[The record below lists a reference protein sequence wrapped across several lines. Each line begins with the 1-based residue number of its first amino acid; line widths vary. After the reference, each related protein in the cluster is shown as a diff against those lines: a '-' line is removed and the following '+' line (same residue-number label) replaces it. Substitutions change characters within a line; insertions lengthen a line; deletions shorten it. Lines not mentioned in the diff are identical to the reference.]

1 MNLSVKGK
9 NIAVGE
15 SLRDHIAKRLEGVF
29 DKYFGDAIEAG
40 IALAKEAHFFSVQ
53 VSVHVGR
60 GILLQSQATAPE
72 AYAAFDAA
80 LDHLAKRLRRYK
92 RRLRDH
98 RRGDEKGLKAAQY
111 VLAPE
116 SEEETERP
124 SPASPVAEPGPAIV
138 AEMEAEIP
146 SLSVAD
152 AVMRMDL
159 ADQPVLLFLNS
170 AHGGLN
176 LVYRRDDGNI
186 GWIDPRLRAG
196 SPA

>member
-15 SLRDHIAKRLEGVF
+15 ALRGHIAKRLEGVF

-40 IALAKEAHFFSVQ
+40 IALAKEAHFFSAQ
-53 VSVHVGR
+53 LSVHVGR
-60 GILLQSQATAPE
+60 GILLQSQATATE

-116 SEEETERP
+116 SGEEAERP
-124 SPASPVAEPGPAIV
+124 DAASPAEPGPAIV

-196 SPA
+196 SLA